1 MFRLRSREPEAVRR
15 EYYRQAPLW
24 LPPRASQRQF
34 RFAIE
39 REGRTR
45 FLKIRDR
52 VKDVPTLRRW
62 LVRYAP
68 LHAYFTTSTWLDPQ
82 HLGPRELHGP
92 GYPRAYNIYLSS
104 ELYLDL
110 DLPGQFRRARREVAG
125 VLSHLRQR
133 WGFRDLGIVYSGSKG
148 FHVHVRDFDLRRFA
162 EVPLDP
168 REREAEAQ
176 EAKRPIVED
185 VLQQGFAIDVDTS
198 LDTRRILRLPGTVHG
213 STGNLCEFV
222 EESRLPHYRP
232 RRVYRA

>member
-82 HLGPRELHGP
+82 HLGPRGLPGP
-92 GYPRAYNIYLSS
+92 GHPRAHNTY
-104 ELYLDL
+104 
-110 DLPGQFRRARREVAG
+110 P
-125 VLSHLRQR
+125 
-133 WGFRDLGIVYSGSKG
+133 
-148 FHVHVRDFDLRRFA
+148 
-162 EVPLDP
+162 
-168 REREAEAQ
+168 
-176 EAKRPIVED
+176 
-185 VLQQGFAIDVDTS
+185 
-198 LDTRRILRLPGTVHG
+198 
-213 STGNLCEFV
+213 
-222 EESRLPHYRP
+222 
-232 RRVYRA
+232 